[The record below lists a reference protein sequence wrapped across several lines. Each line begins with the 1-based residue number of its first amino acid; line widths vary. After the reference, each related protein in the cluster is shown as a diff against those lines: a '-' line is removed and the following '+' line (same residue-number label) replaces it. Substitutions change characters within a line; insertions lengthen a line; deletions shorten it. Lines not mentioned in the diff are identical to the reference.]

1 MKLSTVVFIGG
12 VAAASAGLADGAP
25 VGAPFSPAVRAATAP
40 SVYVNSR
47 NAAAAACLGVPGI
60 IPDHERRKIC
70 PNPISAGPQP
80 VRVWLGGAVGARP
93 GVP

>member
-12 VAAASAGLADGAP
+12 VAVISAGLADGAP
-25 VGAPFSPAVRAATAP
+25 VNPAVRAATAP

-47 NAAAAACLGVPGI
+47 NAAAAACLGVPGV

-70 PNPISAGPQP
+70 PNPISAGSQPGSSGSATPSKRYQP
-80 VRVWLGGAVGARP
+80 VP
-93 GVP
+93 